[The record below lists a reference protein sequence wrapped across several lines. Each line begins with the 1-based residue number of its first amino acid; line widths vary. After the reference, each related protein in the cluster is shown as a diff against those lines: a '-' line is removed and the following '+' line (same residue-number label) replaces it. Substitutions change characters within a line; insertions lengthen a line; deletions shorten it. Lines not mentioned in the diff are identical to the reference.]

1 VQQAVLTAKQLFD
14 AQAPG
19 IMLADAN
26 GQLRRACASDQRAQ
40 TLEDN
45 QEVFA
50 AGPCAQAFATAKP
63 AVMRD
68 ATLERRWDEIAL
80 TFIEVHVRSG

>member
-1 VQQAVLTAKQLFD
+1 MASCAGP
-14 AQAPG
+14 APRTS
-19 IMLADAN
+19 AP
-26 GQLRRACASDQRAQ
+26 RR
-40 TLEDN
+40 LEDN